1 MNTFPYQ
8 LHAPSLEAF
17 RDEPSDEA
25 MLVGSYASGYP
36 LLNKQFTFAPR
47 TFEFEK
53 RQVPQAYKETYMTFY
68 AVNKDVAF
76 YWTNEQEDVQHEV
89 AFVRKPRC
97 RIDGAKD
104 IWRISFELIQT
115 TPS

>member
-1 MNTFPYQ
+1 MNTFPYE
-8 LHAPSLEAF
+8 LHAPSREGF

-25 MLVGSYASGYP
+25 MLIGSYASGYP

-53 RQVPQAYKETYMTFY
+53 RHVSQATKETYMAFY
-68 AVNKDVAF
+68 KANKDVAF
-76 YWTNEQEDVQHEV
+76 YWTNEQEGVQHEI
-89 AFVRKPRC
+89 AFARKPRC
-97 RIDGAKD
+97 RIDGDKD
-104 IWRISFELIQT
+104 EWRISFEFIQT